1 MRLVLDTCIC
11 IDLNES
17 DCLYTLKSLPYKVC
31 ISSVLANELENP
43 SLEKMVNAG
52 CTVLKPPFEHMLR
65 LDELIIKYRKTSAGD
80 LTSMLTAQAYGAI
93 LVTGDAELR
102 KAAETENVTVHGL
115 LWLLDEMVDNNVL
128 KPREAAKY
136 LKIMLSRDRRLPL
149 NECEQRIKKWTKS
162 NE

>member
-17 DCLYTLKSLPYKVC
+17 DCLFALKSLPYSVC
-31 ISSVLANELENP
+31 ISSALDNELENP
-43 SLEKMVNAG
+43 TLETMIGAG

-65 LDELIIKYRKTSAGD
+65 LDELIITYRKTSAGD
-80 LTSMLTAQAYGAI
+80 LTSMLTAQAYDAI

-102 KAAETENVTVHGL
+102 KAAEAENVLVHGL
-115 LWLLDEMVDNNVL
+115 LWLLDEMVLNNVL

-136 LKIMLSRDRRLPL
+136 LRIVLSRDRRLPL
-149 NECEQRIKKWTKS
+149 NECEQRIKKWT
-162 NE
+162 E